1 MRTRK
6 PTGRPSINVRLALI
20 AERYRAIV
28 EETENCYLTMKEI
41 AALSVSGYTPEEAR
55 GKLQSALHALRQ
67 KQKLP
72 GEVAIRLTGPGHSP
86 GHAPDSFS

>member
-6 PTGRPSINVRLALI
+6 PSISVRLALI

-28 EETENCYLTMKEI
+28 EKTENCYLTMQEI
-41 AALSVSGYTPEEAR
+41 AALSVSGYTLEEAR
-55 GKLQSALHALRQ
+55 GKLQSVLNALRH

-72 GEVAIRLTGPGHSP
+72 GEVTLRLAGPGRPSGP
-86 GHAPDSFS
+86 APDSFS